1 MQTELILIRHGE
13 TVWNAQG
20 RFQGQQD
27 SPLTPKGVAQ
37 AQAVAAYLRDQG
49 INALYTSD
57 LGRTLET
64 ARHIA
69 AATGLPVVSDPAL
82 RERNLGILEGLTR
95 AEAETSYPA
104 EFARYLA
111 REPDFVLPEGES
123 LLDVERRAC
132 EVLATL
138 AERHRGERVA
148 VVSHGGLLTA
158 FARCILG
165 VPVQLRT
172 RFALRNASLSRALY
186 NGAPPDEWILLSLGE
201 VTHLDGLC

>member
-37 AQAVAAYLRDQG
+37 AQAIAAYLSNRRID
-49 INALYTSD
+49 ALYTSD

-64 ARHIA
+64 ARYIA
-69 AATGLPVVSDPAL
+69 GATGLPVVSEPAL
-82 RERNLGILEGLTR
+82 RERNLGILEGLTH
-95 AEAETSYPA
+95 AEAESSYPA

-111 REPDFVLPEGES
+111 REPDFVLPQGES
-123 LLDVERRAC
+123 LLDLERRAC
-132 EVLATL
+132 EALAGL

-158 FARCILG
+158 FIRCVLG

-186 NGAPPDEWILLSLGE
+186 NGSPDEWIVLTLGE
-201 VTHLDGLC
+201 VAHLDGLC